1 VVNSNETLLGEV
13 SETQLV
19 SAGQDFAR
27 RQDSCVV
34 TNVKGVT
41 RTRTLIDA
49 GGRVIGQGLTEKEA
63 QKLKRRYGY
72 DRCRVMT
79 CEREE

>member
-1 VVNSNETLLGEV
+1 VVNSNETFLGEV

-27 RQDSCVV
+27 QQDSCVV
-34 TNVKGVT
+34 TNVKGAT

-49 GGRVIGQGLTEKEA
+49 QGRVIGQGLTEKEA
-63 QKLKRRYGY
+63 QKLKKRYGY
-72 DRCRVMT
+72 SRCRVMT
-79 CEREE
+79 CERE